1 MCKKGGFVLIKR
13 FQIIVLKHIQG
24 NVFIYFIVCMFFIIG
39 ISSGAF
45 TVKALADNQK
55 QELINYMRSFFQVLS
70 NKSIDAS
77 SILKQSLINNLQ
89 TAALIWILGI
99 TVIGAPLI
107 LLLIAIRG
115 LIIGFTVGFLVEQL
129 GFKGILFSF
138 ISIFPQNLFI
148 IPSIIVIGVI
158 GIGFSKMIIRN
169 RKNRTYSSNDNT
181 FRQFILY
188 STINSFI
195 SLFIIFGCMIEAYI
209 TPVFMKALSKYM

>member
-1 MCKKGGFVLIKR
+1 MIKR